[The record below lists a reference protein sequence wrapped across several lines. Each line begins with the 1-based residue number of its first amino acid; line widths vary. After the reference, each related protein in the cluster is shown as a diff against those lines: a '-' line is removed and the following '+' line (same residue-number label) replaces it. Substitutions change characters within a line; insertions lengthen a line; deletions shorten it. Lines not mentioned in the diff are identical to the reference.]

1 MSSRRQ
7 WIKASWATTV
17 ALGAASVFMPVAA
30 QTAPDLLLEVS
41 KRLNNPAVLRGE
53 FEQTKTLKGFK
64 RPLVSRGTFVMARG
78 RGVQWVTTQ
87 PFASILVVTRERLL
101 TLGEGEGGVSQQID
115 TKQEPGLRAVNE
127 MLMALLA
134 GDVKAL
140 SARFKAEGAVQGEHG
155 WHVALT
161 PRDAALAGFIAR
173 IELDGDQHVK
183 QVLLREASGDDS
195 HIRFSK
201 HEVST
206 LTPLEIGRFGP

>member
-1 MSSRRQ
+1 MSGRRQ

-17 ALGAASVFMPVAA
+17 ALCAASVFMPVAA
-30 QTAPDLLLEVS
+30 QTAPDLLADIS
-41 KRLNNPAVLRGE
+41 KRLNNPAVLRGD

-87 PFASILVVTRERLL
+87 PFASTLVVTRERLL
-101 TLGEGEGGVSQQID
+101 TLGEGGVTQQID

-140 SARFKAEGAVQGEHG
+140 SARFKAEGALQGEHG

-161 PRDAALAGFIAR
+161 PRDVALAGFIAR

-201 HEVST
+201 HEAST